1 MQVNND
7 QDDRIPGN
15 NMLSSDI
22 NGLYTDPQNSSV
34 NINPE
39 KKNSG
44 QKRKIYPTSKKKHTT
59 LPNLSKHNEK
69 VKLELLPIVTV

>member
-22 NGLYTDPQNSSV
+22 KGLYTDPQNSRV

-39 KKNSG
+39 KKDFV
-44 QKRKIYPTSKKKHTT
+44 QKRKIYPT
-59 LPNLSKHNEK
+59 
-69 VKLELLPIVTV
+69 LLLYYIF